1 MSKSY
6 GNYIA
11 LNDSPK
17 DMFGKIM
24 SISDE
29 LMIKYF
35 ELLTQRDLKEVKA
48 MHPREAKASLAEE
61 LTACYHGA
69 DAGRAARV
77 EFDSVFGKKE
87 MPDDMETYACGTKD
101 IKLAD
106 LLLGAGLVESKKE
119 AKRLIEQGGIKLDGE
134 KLTEDKI
141 LTIGK
146 ECVLQAGKR
155 KFKKIVHS
163 G

>member
-24 SISDE
+24 SISDA
-29 LMIKYF
+29 LMYKYF
-35 ELLTQRDLKEVKA
+35 ELLTGDDLAEVKQR
-48 MHPREAKASLAEE
+48 HPRVAKADLAEKIV
-61 LTACYHGA
+61 TQYHGCE
-69 DAGRAARV
+69 AGIHERV
-77 EFDSVFGKKE
+77 EFDKIFARKE
-87 MPDDMETYACGTKD
+87 MPEDMETYVCALKE

-106 LLLGAGLVESKKE
+106 LLVGSGLVESKKE
-119 AKRLIEQGGIKLDGE
+119 ARRLIEQGGIKLNGE
-134 KLTEDKI
+134 KLTEDKVLSI
-141 LTIGK
+141 EK

-155 KFKKIVHS
+155 KFKKITK
-163 G
+163 